1 MPGLVLKLRDGERVL
16 VNGAV
21 IEAAGRGCR
30 LRVLTPDTHILR
42 MRDAIDPARVETP
55 VGRLTH
61 LVQMMVAGS
70 VPAEAALAEALD
82 ALDALED
89 AFVESADRHAI
100 RTVRGE
106 LESGRPYP
114 ALRALATLRDREALI
129 LRTAPM
135 PPRPEAAAG

>member
-42 MRDAIDPARVETP
+42 MRDAIDPTEVQTP

-70 VPAEAALAEALD
+70 VPEADAVAEAMP
-82 ALDALED
+82 ALDALEQ
-89 AFVESADRHAI
+89 AFVDEADRERI
-100 RTVRGE
+100 RTVRRE
-106 LESGRPYP
+106 LDAGRPYP
-114 ALRALATLRDREALI
+114 ALRALTGLREREAAI
-129 LRTAPM
+129 LNATG
-135 PPRPEAAAG
+135 AAASPRQALG